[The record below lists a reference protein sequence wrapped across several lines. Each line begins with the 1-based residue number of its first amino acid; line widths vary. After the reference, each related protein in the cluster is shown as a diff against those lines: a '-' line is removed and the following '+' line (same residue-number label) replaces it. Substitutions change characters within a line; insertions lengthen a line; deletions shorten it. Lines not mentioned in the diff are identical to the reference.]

1 MNFRDVLVLALIVSS
16 NGARAFTSKELSN
29 ELVSQPNS
37 NMRSKEINTK
47 RISNDL
53 DRLYRMR
60 FLKRKRQKRRVVN
73 KYGANVRKGFEY
85 VYSISKQGKSY
96 IYHLYGQKK
105 GKEMDPFAYLPPIM
119 RLIEEAFERPKRSA
133 EFFARDFP
141 VPKTP
146 GVPDMSKWSE
156 QDAKRYEELAIKY
169 MSLKNEAQKALDEL
183 DLLEL
188 KVR

>member
-73 KYGANVRKGFEY
+73 KYGANVRKGFE
-85 VYSISKQGKSY
+85 
-96 IYHLYGQKK
+96 
-105 GKEMDPFAYLPPIM
+105 
-119 RLIEEAFERPKRSA
+119 
-133 EFFARDFP
+133 
-141 VPKTP
+141 
-146 GVPDMSKWSE
+146 
-156 QDAKRYEELAIKY
+156 
-169 MSLKNEAQKALDEL
+169 
-183 DLLEL
+183 
-188 KVR
+188 